1 MNPETSVQTSRSC
14 PRLAVILPCFNEEV
28 ALPSTIKILLG
39 KLDELA
45 VSGSCARDSYLVFV
59 DDGSVDKTWEV
70 IRNAVACTGGRV
82 LGIRLAIN
90 AGHQY
95 ALIAGI
101 DHVAE
106 RCDVSITIDA
116 DLQDDLAAMDKML
129 EAYEAGAEIVLGVKS
144 SRTGVDPLFKRLTA
158 RSFYKLM
165 RFLGVDLVEQHADH
179 RLMSRSAMRNLARF
193 PEYHL
198 FLRGLVK
205 RLHGRIAYVSYVIQP
220 RSAGE
225 TKYSLR
231 KMLSLAWNGVTSFS
245 IAPLRLIAFMGGLI
259 FIIASGLALHALL
272 AAFDGV
278 AVPGWA
284 SITVPL
290 YMLGGFIL
298 LSLGVVGEYIGKIFI
313 EVKRRPRYLVDC
325 VERVDEEV
333 AEFRSAKFDEYTG
346 DYQAVLKK
354 ARTDV

>member
-1 MNPETSVQTSRSC
+1 MNPETSVHTSRSC
-14 PRLAVILPCFNEEV
+14 PRLAVIVPCFNEAV
-28 ALPSTIKILLG
+28 ALPSTIEILLR

-45 VSGSCARDSYLVFV
+45 VSGRCARDSCLVLV
-59 DDGSVDKTWEV
+59 DDGSVDKTWEI
-70 IRNAVACTGGRV
+70 IRKAVACANGRV
-82 LGIRLAIN
+82 IGIRLAVN

-101 DHVAE
+101 DHVAQ

-116 DLQDDLAAMDKML
+116 DLQDDPATMDKML
-129 EAYEAGAEIVLGVKS
+129 AAYEAGAEIVLGVKS
-144 SRTGVDPLFKRLTA
+144 SRTGADTLFKRLTA
-158 RSFYKLM
+158 RLFYRLM

-193 PEYHL
+193 PEHHL

-205 RLHGRIAYVSYVIQP
+205 RLHGRIEYVSYVILP

-245 IAPLRLIAFMGGLI
+245 IVPLRLIAAMGGLI
-259 FIIASGLALHALL
+259 FIIASGLALHALA
-272 AAFDGV
+272 AAFAGA

-290 YMLGGFIL
+290 YMLGGLIL

-333 AEFRSAKFDEYTG
+333 EEFDSVPRFP
-346 DYQAVLKK
+346 
-354 ARTDV
+354 

>member
-1 MNPETSVQTSRSC
+1 MYFETSIHTPRSC
-14 PRLAVILPCFNEEV
+14 PRLAVIVPCFNEEV
-28 ALPSTIKILLG
+28 VLPSTIKILLQ

-45 VSGSCARDSYLVFV
+45 VSGSCARDSYLVLV
-59 DDGSVDKTWEV
+59 DDGSVDKTWEI
-70 IRNAVACTGGRV
+70 IRKAVACGSGRV
-82 LGIRLAIN
+82 IGIRLAVN

-101 DHVAE
+101 DHAAE

-129 EAYEAGAEIVLGVKS
+129 AAYEAGAEIVLGIKS
-144 SRTGVDPLFKRLTA
+144 SRTEADTLFKRLTA
-158 RSFYKLM
+158 RLFYRLM

-179 RLMSRSAMRNLARF
+179 RLMSRSVMRNLALF
-193 PEYHL
+193 PEHHL

-205 RLHGRIAYVSYVIQP
+205 RLDGRIAYVNYDIQP
-220 RSAGE
+220 RKAGK

-245 IAPLRLIAFMGGLI
+245 IVPLRLIAVMGGLI
-259 FIIASGLALHALL
+259 FIIASGLALNALV
-272 AAFDGV
+272 AAFDGE
-278 AVPGWA
+278 ALPGWA

-313 EVKRRPRYLVDC
+313 EVKRRPRYLIDC
-325 VERVDEEV
+325 VERVDEKAAEKAA
-333 AEFRSAKFDEYTG
+333 AEFGSLSRYP
-346 DYQAVLKK
+346 
-354 ARTDV
+354 